1 MPITNR
7 ERIAKTDICDFL
19 TELSYNLLPAACIMD
34 GVKDEYVCHSKD
46 IFNKEICHDCISKWL
61 NEKIMSYN
69 EGGEKHENI

>member
-19 TELSYNLLPAACIMD
+19 TEVSYNLLPEACIMD
-34 GVKDEYVCHSKD
+34 SVKGEYDCPAEYSFDK
-46 IFNKEICHDCISKWL
+46 NICHDCISKWL

-69 EGGEKHENI
+69 EGGEKHEKV